1 MPDDALTQFEN
12 IVTGSATKI
21 ANLVNLAPGPTA
33 VLGFLAEGVFKGIRL
48 GMAIRSKARE
58 INAKF
63 DRTIRAR
70 SFIRT
75 PIVVDLGE
83 VDFRNF
89 YENKANIAAFPVLS
103 EMAAEIAEFEDSGGL
118 VSAIT
123 KSKLQ
128 AARALAEPLTNDPA
142 LTRSDNAELR
152 KMFAIGLDPTRRT
165 FRTLVTEY
173 VKLYPDVV
181 VTVGGYFD
189 IASDFWRD
197 KLELEIASITK
208 AELDAQ
214 EELNHAVSQLIRDAF
229 LGEEGFASK
238 ALGLATHLKI
248 ISIDEQIEELQTK
261 LANAAEDKKADIQAK
276 IDKLDAW
283 KARLG

>member
-12 IVTGSATKI
+12 TVTGSATKI

-123 KSKLQ
+123 KSQLQ

-142 LTRSDNAELR
+142 LTQSDNAELR

-165 FRTLVTEY
+165 FRTLVNEY
-173 VKLYPDVV
+173 VKLYPDVD

-229 LGEEGFASK
+229 LGDEGFASE
-238 ALGLATHLKI
+238 ALGLATNLKI
-248 ISIDEQIEELQTK
+248 ISIDKQIEDLQAR
-261 LANAAEDKKADIQAK
+261 LINAPEDQKADIQAK
-276 IDKLDAW
+276 INKLNAW